1 MDQDLK
7 QYLDDKF
14 AQMVSN
20 FAQMD
25 SKFAQMD
32 SKLAQMGSK
41 FARADERFA
50 TKEDLERVETAL
62 LTAFHK
68 WAAPAEMRAKTHAAA
83 LRAIDAEL
91 EALDDRAKKIEGSK
105 PS

>member
-14 AQMVSN
+14 AQM
-20 FAQMD
+20 D
-25 SKFAQMD
+25 
-32 SKLAQMGSK
+32 SK

-50 TKEDLERVETAL
+50 TKEDLERVEAAL

-68 WAAPAEMRAKTHAAA
+68 WAAPVEMRAKTHAAA
-83 LRAIDAEL
+83 LRAIDMEL
-91 EALDDRAKKIEGSK
+91 ESLDDRVKKIEGPK